1 MDIDYEMDFS
11 ASVILQ
17 DKYQLSSVYNVNNN
31 GITDGTVA
39 DCYIEDDEKMEEI
52 PIAEAE
58 IYLGYPDKVEELL
71 TEYGMDIS
79 IFNKAIFGNY
89 VVYIR

>member
-1 MDIDYEMDFS
+1 MDIDHEMDFS

-17 DKYQLSSVYNVNNN
+17 DKYQLSSVYNVNYN
-31 GITDGTVA
+31 GVTDGTVE

-71 TEYGMDIS
+71 MEYGMDIS
-79 IFNKAIFGNY
+79 MFNKAIFGNY
-89 VVYIR
+89 AVCIR